1 MVERKPEKMK
11 FQSQSSRVT
20 PELTQAWAA
29 LQDHALL
36 RPIRNDADF
45 ERVHALADDLSDEV
59 GDDESH
65 PLFSLFELAMELIEK
80 FEDEH
85 VEIPDTEPKE
95 VLRFLLE
102 EHDLKQKDLSD
113 IASPTLVSDILAGR
127 RDISRTLAKNLA
139 HRFNVGVSAFL

>member
-1 MVERKPEKMK
+1 MVESESKKMN
-11 FQSQSSRVT
+11 FETQSSSVT
-20 PELTQAWAA
+20 PELTKAWAA
-29 LQDHALL
+29 LQAHALL

-65 PLFSLFELAMELIEK
+65 PLFSLFEIAMELIEK
-80 FEDEH
+80 WEDEH
-85 VEIPDTEPKE
+85 VEIPDSEPKE

-127 RDISRTLAKNLA
+127 REISRALAKSLA
-139 HRFNVGVSAFL
+139 ARFNVNASAFL

>member
-1 MVERKPEKMK
+1 MVEREPEKMK
-11 FQSQSSRVT
+11 FQSQSSSVT
-20 PELTQAWAA
+20 PELTKAWEA
-29 LQDHALL
+29 LQAHALL

-59 GDDESH
+59 GDDVSH
-65 PLFSLFELAMELIEK
+65 PLFSLFEITMDLIEK
-80 FEDEH
+80 WEDEH

>member
-1 MVERKPEKMK
+1 MIH
-11 FQSQSSRVT
+11 QYQSSSVT

-45 ERVHALADDLSDEV
+45 ERVHALADELADEV

-65 PLFSLFELAMELIEK
+65 PLFDLFELAMFLIEK
-80 FEDEH
+80 WEDEH

-102 EHDLKQKDLSD
+102 ENGLKQKDLAD
-113 IASPTLVSDILAGR
+113 IASPTLISDILAGR
-127 RDISRTLAKNLA
+127 REISRVLAKNLA
-139 HRFNVGVSAFL
+139 QRFHVNASAFL